1 MFGGWGRGQGC
12 VPWRGRRSAHTRQR
26 TRQRVSG
33 LHLMPHGPP
42 PAHVD
47 TNAHL
52 PLVDLL
58 LLLTPHKR
66 QARAVVGDDIR
77 LVVDL

>member
-1 MFGGWGRGQGC
+1 
-12 VPWRGRRSAHTRQR
+12 
-26 TRQRVSG
+26 
-33 LHLMPHGPP
+33 MPHGPP

-52 PLVDLL
+52 PLVDLLL